1 MDNYRQDSVPIV
13 TETKKC
19 IKGIDYEVSFP
30 FSIYLSPRIGQIH
43 YKPVLLAESYRR
55 GQFRLSETLSEEPNL

>member
-30 FSIYLSPRIGQIH
+30 FSIYLP
-43 YKPVLLAESYRR
+43 PE
-55 GQFRLSETLSEEPNL
+55 